1 METDELEQSQQI
13 PEHRQ
18 CVCAYTREKD
28 RTNQGNGKKMGETG
42 CQASLAFFN
51 LLSNRARVRLN
62 ADAQYTNVGNA
73 RRRIPT
79 KESSDP
85 TLHTNTE
92 IMV

>member
-28 RTNQGNGKKMGETG
+28 RTNQGNGKKMGKTG

-51 LLSNRARVRLN
+51 LLSNRLNTLTLAMPEGEYPQKSRV
-62 ADAQYTNVGNA
+62 
-73 RRRIPT
+73 IPPCIRT
-79 KESSDP
+79 RK
-85 TLHTNTE
+85 
-92 IMV
+92 